1 MHRHLKYA
9 LDKKTRRIV
18 GVDDVANGLACE
30 CLCPDCKQQLV
41 AKNGGAKRE
50 HHFAHYNGLD
60 CARARMTAL
69 HLLAQQIIADR
80 KMVMLPDYN
89 GGYFHK
95 ETTCITFDEILL
107 EEYCD
112 GLRPDCIGIVSGK
125 DGKDHRLWI
134 EILVTHEV
142 DEKKQKTIKESDVS
156 CIEIDLSDMLKT
168 DYSADSV
175 TQRLHGMKTDRKWI
189 NCPKYDVINL
199 QHKTKYEQVEAERI
213 RKEAEERAREEAA
226 LRQKKAEELADKN
239 AKFKRVQKWY
249 KDGNSETAR
258 YFIAEIKNKPFRN
271 DSNEEYFGTQNYL
284 YDALVPQSDF
294 MYYVDHSPKN
304 ESSLQLFYTLL
315 HYYYNQT
322 TQVDFE
328 KIKQKLRYYQYRK
341 ASLSA
346 EEKIHLEQLIS
357 LRIVY
362 ILEKG
367 RERFYTLDDDY
378 KTVIKKYILDSSIRN
393 EVLMVSSVLYHHI
406 IGSSAKTFGELT
418 EEIIQTHSHLA
429 KSYLS
434 IIKSQDKYP
443 NNYYI
448 GDTNMLNELIKF
460 VEYKQLY
467 PIEIIDCILKE
478 CYSFAFKQEMQEQ
491 YENTKSQ
498 KEDSTQKAWQ
508 ELNEMYKMHK
518 N

>member
-41 AKNGGAKRE
+41 AKNGGTKRE
-50 HHFAHYNGLD
+50 HHFAHYNGFD

-80 KMVMLPDYN
+80 KAVMLPDYN
-89 GGYFHK
+89 GDYYQK
-95 ETTCITFDEILL
+95 ETSYITFDEILL
-107 EEYCD
+107 EKSCN

-125 DGKDHRLWI
+125 DGADHRLWI
-134 EILVTHEV
+134 EIRVTHEV
-142 DEKKQKTIKESDVS
+142 DEKKQKTIKAADVS
-156 CIEIDLSDMLKT
+156 CIEIDLSDMLNT

-175 TQRLHGMKTDRKWI
+175 TQRLLEMKHDRVWI
-189 NCPKYDVINL
+189 NCPKYNGINL
-199 QHKTKYEQVEAERI
+199 QNKINQEKIESERR
-213 RKEAEERAREEAA
+213 RKELEERARKEEELRRKEAA
-226 LRQKKAEELADKN
+226 EAADRN

-249 KDGNSETAR
+249 IDGNAATAE
-258 YFIAEIKNKPFRN
+258 YFMDEIKNKPFRK
-271 DSNEEYFGTQNYL
+271 DAYEERFGAQNYL
-284 YDALVPQSDF
+284 YDALVPNNDF
-294 MYYVDHSPKN
+294 LYYVDNSPKN

-322 TQVDFE
+322 TNVDFE
-328 KIKQKLRYYQYRK
+328 KTKQSLRSYQYK
-341 ASLSA
+341 KTPLSA

-362 ILEKG
+362 ILEKE
-367 RERFYTLDDDY
+367 RERFYSLDDYY
-378 KTVIKKYILDSSIRN
+378 KTVIKKYILDSGIRN

-406 IGSSAKTFGELT
+406 LGSPANTFGELT

-429 KSYLS
+429 RSYLS

-448 GDTNMLNELIKF
+448 GETNMLNELVEF

-467 PIEIIDCILKE
+467 PNEVIDSILKE

-491 YENTKSQ
+491 YENTQSQ

-508 ELNEMYKMHK
+508 ELNEMYKK
-518 N
+518 A